1 MCVKK
6 VLFAAN
12 RGKKETFYETR
23 RRKLFVCIE
32 LAPPCVTHGRGEP
45 FTPYLLQRSK
55 KLIASSSAFMR
66 ASSLVGHVL
75 EGRAVLSQV
84 QTDELHDAL
93 TAHDVAAEVA
103 NHVDNVLCK
112 VLEFAC
118 FF

>member
-1 MCVKK
+1 
-6 VLFAAN
+6 
-12 RGKKETFYETR
+12 
-23 RRKLFVCIE
+23 
-32 LAPPCVTHGRGEP
+32 
-45 FTPYLLQRSK
+45 
-55 KLIASSSAFMR
+55 MR

-103 NHVDNVLCK
+103 NHVDNVLGK

-118 FF
+118 FSRSPCSQASRMPVSTRPL